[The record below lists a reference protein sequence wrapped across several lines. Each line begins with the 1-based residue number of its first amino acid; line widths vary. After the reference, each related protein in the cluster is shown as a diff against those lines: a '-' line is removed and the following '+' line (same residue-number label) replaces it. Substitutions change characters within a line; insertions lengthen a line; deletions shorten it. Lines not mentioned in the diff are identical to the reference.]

1 MNIIGQMVQYEQGE
15 LSFEET
21 VELFQALLES
31 GLIYN
36 LQGIY
41 QRTAQSLIEEGYI
54 LEIDAE

>member
-36 LQGIY
+36 LQGSY
-41 QRTAQSLIEEGYI
+41 QRTAQSLIDEGYI
-54 LEIDAE
+54 LELDAE

>member
-36 LQGIY
+36 LQGSY

-54 LEIDAE
+54 LELDAE

>member
-36 LQGIY
+36 LQGSY
-41 QRTAQSLIEEGYI
+41 QRTAQSLIDEGYI
-54 LEIDAE
+54 LELEAE

>member
-36 LQGIY
+36 LQGSY

-54 LEIDAE
+54 LELEAE